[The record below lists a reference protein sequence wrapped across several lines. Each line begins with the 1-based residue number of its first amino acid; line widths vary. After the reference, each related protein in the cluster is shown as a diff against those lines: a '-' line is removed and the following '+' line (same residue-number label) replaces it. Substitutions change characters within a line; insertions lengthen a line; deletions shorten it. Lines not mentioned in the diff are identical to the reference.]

1 MTGFGLLAAALLA
14 AAPDFLVFERQR
26 EPGRHAPRD
35 VCVIPAAGGDER
47 CLATG
52 PSDDAWPRFFPDGA
66 RVLFSSNR
74 KGSWQLWEVA
84 LSGGEPRVSRA
95 SRSREW
101 QADISPDGSRLA
113 LLSDAPGRDSLRLV
127 TRADGAEREL
137 LRQGP
142 RTVMGNPDFSP
153 DGRSLVFSSNGG
165 QLGHHVYLWTEGAKE
180 PRRLSSLAW
189 GGCSPR
195 FSADGRTVLYVVR
208 SRIKTTSTIVEHDL
222 ASGRETTLVDW
233 PALNYD
239 PAPSPDGREIAFA
252 STATGQFQIYRL
264 RRSDGKSWR
273 VTFAPGA
280 ARMPDY
286 GPRR

>member
-1 MTGFGLLAAALLA
+1 MTLGLVLLPLLAAPPEL
-14 AAPDFLVFERQR
+14 LVFERQR
-26 EPGRHAPRD
+26 EAGRNAPRD

-47 CLATG
+47 CLASG
-52 PSDDAWPRFFPDGA
+52 PSDDAWPRFFEGGA

-74 KGSWQLWEVA
+74 GGSWQLWEVPVA
-84 LSGGEPRVSRA
+84 GGEPRLSRPSRA
-95 SRSREW
+95 REW
-101 QADISPDGSRLA
+101 QADVSPDGSRLA

-127 TRADGAEREL
+127 TRAAGAEREL

-153 DGRSLVFSSNGG
+153 DGRSLVFSSNGSH
-165 QLGHHVYLWTEGAKE
+165 LGHHVYLWQEGAKE

-195 FSADGRTVLYVVR
+195 FSADGARVLYVVR
-208 SRIKTTSTIVEHDL
+208 SRHKTTSTIVEHDL
-222 ASGRETTLVDW
+222 ATGRERTLVDW

-239 PAPSPDGREIAFA
+239 PAPSPDGSEIAFA
-252 STATGQFQIYRL
+252 STLTGTFQVYRL
-264 RRSDGKSWR
+264 RLSDGKSWR
-273 VTFAPGA
+273 VTYAPGA

-286 GPRR
+286 APRS